1 MLWGRRCERAGRLVS
16 GGVHLLDVQAHGGL
30 WNFQESKSGPERP
43 RKIESVLKSVLQA
56 KRNPAE
62 TQCFCVIFVAVLNEN
77 ETPLNKRDK
86 DFRLYAVVQH
96 FSPQIMLT
104 ERK

>member
-1 MLWGRRCERAGRLVS
+1 MVIWVKRKTSETEVS
-16 GGVHLLDVQAHGGL
+16 
-30 WNFQESKSGPERP
+30 E
-43 RKIESVLKSVLQA
+43 VL
-56 KRNPAE
+56 
-62 TQCFCVIFVAVLNEN
+62 AVLNEN